1 MSKPTRSWSW
11 YDAKASELF
20 ALCDRFGG
28 SEELRAEAI
37 RLREEARRLYVLARV
52 SA

>member
-1 MSKPTRSWSW
+1 MTRGWAW
-11 YDAKASELF
+11 FDAKASELF

-37 RLREEARRLYVLARV
+37 ALRAEARRLYALSKVTA
-52 SA
+52 